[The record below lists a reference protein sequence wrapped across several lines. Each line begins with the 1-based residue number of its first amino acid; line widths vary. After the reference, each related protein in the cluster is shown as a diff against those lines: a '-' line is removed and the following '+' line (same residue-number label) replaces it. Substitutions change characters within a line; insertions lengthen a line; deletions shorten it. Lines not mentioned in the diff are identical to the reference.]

1 MSTIKKITRKEL
13 AAILGDP
20 KAIKG
25 CTFIG
30 FDAMTVMELQGGKAN
45 PHVGNVLK
53 EHKGQV
59 AILFSDVVTN
69 GYENMVRRRQEQEG
83 KEGDFEVGAR
93 SWGEKLPGT
102 SLVQQTPKNTGI
114 PTDYLQ
120 VLYNQSPVSLLDK
133 VTELGIELNEND
145 TALIDAMKAR
155 IVGRESKGEV
165 SYLLKGADGKLAPI
179 EKDAIQG
186 VPPKKSE
193 GKQGGLSEPNKVI
206 VRTFKLA
213 SLTRVTMGGVVYL
226 LED

>member
-13 AAILGDP
+13 AAILTKGP
-20 KAIKG
+20 RG

-30 FDAMTVMELQGGKAN
+30 FDALTVMELQGGKAN

-83 KEGDFEVGAR
+83 KEGNFEVGAR
-93 SWGEKLPGT
+93 SWGEKLPST
-102 SLVQQTPKNTGI
+102 SLVQHTPKGGV

-133 VTELGIELNEND
+133 VAELGIELNEND

>member
-13 AAILGDP
+13 AAILTKGP
-20 KAIKG
+20 RG

-30 FDAMTVMELQGGKAN
+30 FDALTEMKLNGGKAN

-59 AILFSDVVTN
+59 GILFSDVVTN

-83 KEGDFEVGAR
+83 KEGNFEVGAR
-93 SWGEKLPGT
+93 SWGEKLPST
-102 SLVQQTPKNTGI
+102 SLVQHTPKGGV

-133 VTELGIELNEND
+133 VAELGIELNEND